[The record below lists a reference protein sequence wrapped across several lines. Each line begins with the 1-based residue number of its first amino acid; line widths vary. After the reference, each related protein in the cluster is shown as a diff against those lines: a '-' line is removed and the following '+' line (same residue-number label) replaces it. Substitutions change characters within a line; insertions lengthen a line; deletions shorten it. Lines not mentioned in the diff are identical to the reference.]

1 MMSVEDAV
9 NKLPVE
15 DLVTVV
21 ELEEGVTLVVKLEVV
36 KVKEIVFVGFEVW
49 TT

>member
-1 MMSVEDAV
+1 MSVEDAV

-15 DLVTVV
+15 DLVKVV

-36 KVKEIVFVGFEVW
+36 KVKEIVFVGLEVW